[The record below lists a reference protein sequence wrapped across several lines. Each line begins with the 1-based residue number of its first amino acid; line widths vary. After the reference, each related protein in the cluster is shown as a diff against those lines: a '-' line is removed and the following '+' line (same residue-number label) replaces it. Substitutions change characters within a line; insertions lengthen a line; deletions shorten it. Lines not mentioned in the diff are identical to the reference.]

1 MRKIELEGFYVMH
14 IPDGYLGPYTYGG
27 LWAAMA
33 PIWIYASRKTKET
46 LNVSQIPL
54 LALGAAFSFVIMM
67 FNVPMLGGT
76 TGHATGATLIAIL
89 LGLWPAVIA
98 VSIALV
104 IQALIFGDGGITALG
119 ANCFNMAFA
128 EALVGYAV
136 YRIISSSKF
145 PPRAGRR
152 GDKTQDSDAET
163 QRSSLNARHL
173 IGAGTGAYIGI
184 NLAAFLTA
192 VELGIQTI
200 LHAGADGRPLYSPF
214 PLEITIPAIMFGHI
228 FLFGIVE
235 ALVSVLVLVYIR
247 KSHPELIRR

>member
-1 MRKIELEGFYVMH
+1 MH

-33 PIWIYASRKTKET
+33 PIWIYASGKIKET
-46 LNVSQIPL
+46 LKASQIPL
-54 LALGAAFSFVIMM
+54 LALSAAFSFVIMM
-67 FNVPMLGGT
+67 FNVPMLGGS

-104 IQALIFGDGGITALG
+104 IQALIFGDGGITAIG

-128 EALVGYAV
+128 EALVGYGI
-136 YRIISSSKF
+136 YRLI
-145 PPRAGRR
+145 GR
-152 GDKTQDSDAET
+152 
-163 QRSSLNARHL
+163 QRSAFSRQGKDFELSTRQL

-192 VELGIQTI
+192 VELGLQTV
-200 LHAGADGRPLYSPF
+200 LHVGTDGRPLYSPF
-214 PLEITIPAIMFGHI
+214 SLKITIPAIMFGHI
-228 FLFGIVE
+228 FVFGIVE
-235 ALVSVLVLVYIR
+235 AIVSVLVLMYIR
-247 KSHPELIRR
+247 KSHPELIRG